1 MSVRTV
7 LISCAGTNS
16 RFGLNMPR
24 CLAPVEG
31 KPLIQWQLDHLQDF
45 EDVIVVV
52 GCQAPEIMRTVL
64 EKRPDAVFAVNHDPE
79 KANLLDAMA
88 MGVNFL
94 REPFIYIDGNTLV
107 SSTAIQ
113 AMADAA
119 CPSIGIRRT
128 YSENP
133 VAVMLGSSN
142 HAGEVIGFTLEP
154 QEYEWIGL
162 AKLDPQHI
170 KGAPEVECV
179 YQAIERFLP
188 IAAIEVDSAEV
199 QPIPQS
205 EGLRMAG

>member
-1 MSVRTV
+1 MRTV
-7 LISCAGTNS
+7 LISCAGVNS

-45 EDVIVVV
+45 EDIIVVV
-52 GCQAPEIMRTVL
+52 GCQAPDIMRTVL
-64 EKRPDAVFAVNHDPE
+64 EKRPDAVFAVNHDPL
-79 KANLLDAMA
+79 KAGLLESMA
-88 MGVNFL
+88 MSVTFL
-94 REPFIYIDGNTLV
+94 REPFIYLDGNSLV

-113 AMADAA
+113 AMVEAR

-133 VAVMLGSSN
+133 VGVRLGTGN

-162 AKLDPQHI
+162 AKLDPEHI
-170 KGAPEVECV
+170 KGTSDADCV
-179 YQAIERFLP
+179 YSAIERFLP
-188 IAAIEVDSAEV
+188 VAAIEVDSAEV

>member
-1 MSVRTV
+1 MRTV
-7 LISCAGTNS
+7 LISCAGVNS
-16 RFGLNMPR
+16 RFGLNVPR

-45 EDVIVVV
+45 EDIIVVV
-52 GCQAPEIMRTVL
+52 GCQAPDIMRSVL

-79 KANLLDAMA
+79 KASLLESMA
-88 MGVNFL
+88 MSVNFL
-94 REPFIYIDGNTLV
+94 REPFIYLDGNSLV

-113 AMADAA
+113 AMVDAR

-133 VAVMLGSSN
+133 VCVRLGTGN

-170 KGAPEVECV
+170 KGASDADCV
-179 YQAIERFLP
+179 YSAIERFLP
-188 IAAIEVDSAEV
+188 VAAIEVDSAEV

>member
-1 MSVRTV
+1 MRTA
-7 LISCAGTNS
+7 LISCAGVSS

-45 EDVIVVV
+45 EDLIVVV
-52 GCQAPEIMRTVL
+52 GCQAPDIMRTVL
-64 EKRPDAVFAVNHDPE
+64 EKRPDAVFAVNHDPQ
-79 KANLLDAMA
+79 KASLLESMA

-94 REPFIYIDGNTLV
+94 REPFIYLDGNSLV
-107 SSTAIQ
+107 SPTAIR
-113 AMADAA
+113 AMLEAR

-133 VAVMLGSSN
+133 VGVMLGTGD

-154 QEYEWIGL
+154 QDYEWIGM

-170 KGAPEVECV
+170 KGASDADCV
-179 YQAIERFLP
+179 YKALERFLP
-188 IAAIEVDSAEV
+188 MMAVEVDAAEAF
-199 QPIPQS
+199 PIPKA
-205 EGLRMAG
+205 EDLRMAG

>member
-1 MSVRTV
+1 MRTA

-45 EDVIVVV
+45 EDIIVVV
-52 GCQAPEIMRTVL
+52 GCQAPDVMRTVL
-64 EKRPDAVFAVNHDPE
+64 EKRPDAVFAVNHDTQ
-79 KANLLDAMA
+79 KAGLLECMA

-94 REPFIYIDGNTLV
+94 REPFIYLDGNSLV

-113 AMADAA
+113 TLSEAP

-128 YSENP
+128 YSDTP
-133 VAVMLGSSN
+133 VGVRLGTGN
-142 HAGEVIGFTLEP
+142 HAGEVIAFTLEP

-170 KGAPEVECV
+170 KGASEAGCV
-179 YQAIERFLP
+179 YKAIERFLP
-188 IAAIEVDSAEV
+188 VPAIEVDATEV

-205 EGLRMAG
+205 DGLRMAG

>member
-1 MSVRTV
+1 MRTV
-7 LISCAGTNS
+7 LISCAGINP

-31 KPLIQWQLDHLQDF
+31 RPLIQWQLDHLQDF

-52 GCQAPEIMRTVL
+52 GCQAPDIMRTVL
-64 EKRPDAVFAVNHDPE
+64 EKRPDAVFAVNHDPQ
-79 KANLLDAMA
+79 KANLLEAMA

-94 REPFIYIDGNTLV
+94 REPFIYLDGNALV

-113 AMADAA
+113 AMMNAG

-128 YSENP
+128 YSESP
-133 VAVMLGSSN
+133 VGVRLGRGN

-170 KGAPEVECV
+170 KGAPLADCI
-179 YQAIERFLP
+179 YKAIERFLP
-188 IAAIEVDSAEV
+188 MAAVKVDSAESFPV
-199 QPIPQS
+199 PQA
-205 EGLRMAG
+205 EDLRATG

>member
-1 MSVRTV
+1 MRTV

-31 KPLIQWQLDHLQDF
+31 RPLIQWQLDHLQDF
-45 EDVIVVV
+45 ENLIVVV
-52 GCQAPEIMRTVL
+52 GCQAPDVMRTVL
-64 EKRPDAVFAVNHDPE
+64 EKRPDAVFAVNHDPQ
-79 KANLLDAMA
+79 KASLLESMV
-88 MGVNFL
+88 MSVNFL
-94 REPFIYIDGNTLV
+94 REPFIYIDGNSLV

-113 AMADAA
+113 AMMKAD

-133 VAVMLGSSN
+133 IGVMMGTDN
-142 HAGEVIGFTLEP
+142 HSGEVIGFTLVP

-170 KGAPEVECV
+170 KDAPEAESV
-179 YQAIERFLP
+179 YKAIERFLP
-188 IAAIEVDSAEV
+188 ISAVEVSSAESFPV
-199 QPIPQS
+199 PQA
-205 EGLRMAG
+205 EEVRLAG